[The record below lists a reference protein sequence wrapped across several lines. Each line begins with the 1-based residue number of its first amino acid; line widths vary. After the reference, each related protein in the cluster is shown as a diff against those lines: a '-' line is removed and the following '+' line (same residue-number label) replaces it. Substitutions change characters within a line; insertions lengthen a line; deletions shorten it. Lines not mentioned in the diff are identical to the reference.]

1 MPNLCEIQTCSVLA
15 FKQNHLDF
23 GRCPNTKLSMN
34 GTEVE
39 RPRTLLVG
47 ISAFH
52 CNYINIIM
60 DNDLLVYYSFF
71 QCWALAWSFTSSPK
85 GVELGHQGKT
95 IGPSVL

>member
-1 MPNLCEIQTCSVLA
+1 MPNLCEIQTRSVLA

-71 QCWALAWSFTSSPK
+71 N
-85 GVELGHQGKT
+85 VGHWR
-95 IGPSVL
+95 GPSTLSPSVGGGLKD